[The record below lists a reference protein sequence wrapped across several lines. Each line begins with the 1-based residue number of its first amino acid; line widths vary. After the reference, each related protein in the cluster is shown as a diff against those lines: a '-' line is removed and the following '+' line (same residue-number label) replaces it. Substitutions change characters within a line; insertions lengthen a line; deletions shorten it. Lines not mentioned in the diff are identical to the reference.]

1 MDDAFRRTPRA
12 AHRRRHRNFDS
23 IAYRL
28 LLLALPTTTQSE
40 SNLLSLHFMNR

>member
-1 MDDAFRRTPRA
+1 MDDAYYRGVI
-12 AHRRRHRNFDS
+12 RRHRNFDS